1 MQDFSFQGRIYLGTR
16 LANGQPDKLTWVG
29 DQSSCE
35 LSLNTE
41 NADRTET
48 YSGQRLQSARLRTS
62 TTVELSLALRYFNA
76 YNVQLSLYA
85 TPQNVAGASVAAE
98 ELPADIVAGNRI
110 VLAKPANVRSLVLT
124 DSTGSPVTLTAGTHY
139 RQDATNGGVIEFLDV
154 SGLTQ
159 PIKAAYEHDGFTSLP
174 LFTAQSPERYLMLDG
189 INTID
194 GSRVRAHLYRVQFN
208 PVEGLAF
215 INEEFGELSLS
226 GTALFDSAMAAD
238 ATLGGFGRLE
248 IPTEASGS

>member
-62 TTVELSLALRYFNA
+62 TTVELNLVLRYFNA
-76 YNVQLSLYA
+76 YNVQLGLYA
-85 TPQNVAGASVAAE
+85 TPQNVAGASVVGE
-98 ELPADIVAGNRI
+98 VLPADIVAGERI
-110 VLAKPANVRSLVLT
+110 VLAKPANVQSLAIK
-124 DSTGSPVTLTAGTHY
+124 DSAGSPATLAANTNY
-139 RQDATNGGVIEFLDV
+139 RQDASNGGVIEFLDV
-154 SGLTQ
+154 DTFTQ
-159 PIKAAYEHDGFTSLP
+159 PFKADYQHDGFSSLP
-174 LFTAQSPERYLMLDG
+174 LFTAQSPERYFLLDG

-194 GSRVRAHLYRVQFN
+194 GSRIRAHLYRVQFN

-215 INEEFGELSLS
+215 INEDFGELSLS

-238 ATLGGFGRLE
+238 PSLGGFGRLE
-248 IPTEASGS
+248 IPTEGSGS